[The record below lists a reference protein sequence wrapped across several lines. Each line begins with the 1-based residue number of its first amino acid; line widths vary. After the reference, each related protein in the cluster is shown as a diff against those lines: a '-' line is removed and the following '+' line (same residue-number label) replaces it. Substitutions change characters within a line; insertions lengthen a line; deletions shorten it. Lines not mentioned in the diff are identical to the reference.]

1 MTNDWQQ
8 QMQQMVEQGKQSAAG
23 MVTGGEM
30 IIDAD
35 PERGFFRVKL
45 RNVQPPQMAA
55 HLASAFCA
63 VLANGGAMFN
73 LQIKQHIR
81 EAQEPRDD

>member
-8 QMQQMVEQGKQSAAG
+8 QMQQMVEQGKQNAAG
-23 MVTGGEM
+23 MVAGGEM

-35 PERGFFRVKL
+35 PEQGFLRVKL
-45 RNVQPPQMAA
+45 RNVQPPQMAS
-55 HLASAFCA
+55 HLASAFCL

-73 LQIKQHIR
+73 LVVKQHIR
-81 EAQEPRDD
+81 EKKEAKND